1 MAKKRKQA
9 PAPKYNE
16 SAAIKVNFNRIKQV
30 CQILDCADA
39 LSILS
44 QQEIK
49 EIYILRMHYTQ
60 PKIKTGHKISREKM
74 RFFKH
79 FCQLFYNMEES
90 VLIEG
95 KNPVSVMSLIAV
107 ERFIVWHSHVPE
119 PRATEI
125 KNALHVL
132 FEHFAKIS
140 QPLTD
145 LYVNYNRLLAVSN
158 PFTKTMYTLTTAFE
172 YRKYGV
178 RGFYHTISISSVAPR
193 VSKVEINGNKRII
206 YQIASQSV
214 NDQTE
219 WASIPAA
226 KLSNLYEGDKEE
238 LPVYIQSHALV
249 RYISRISPLDET
261 IGQCYIAI
269 SIRNEEPF
277 IYRRN
282 VLFPICYQSFK
293 LGYFI
298 AKPVDDMLVISTFL
312 FVTQHGTPEGDKLEK
327 LSGLSKEEITYWNIA
342 KLGVFASKTVNPE
355 EGIFT
360 LFKECDLDYLF
371 DAAKCI
377 KGNENHSYN
386 WDAFSEY
393 MKKGKEELKDDLR
406 MISDETDLQEENIC
420 V

>member
-1 MAKKRKQA
+1 MVKKRKKVPTQ
-9 PAPKYNE
+9 KYNKNT
-16 SAAIKVNFNRIKQV
+16 AIKVNFNRIKQV
-30 CQILDCADA
+30 CEILNCAEA

-49 EIYILRMHYTQ
+49 EIYIFRMHYEQ
-60 PKIKTGHKISREKM
+60 PKIKKGHKISREKM
-74 RFFKH
+74 KFFKH

-95 KNPVSVMSLIAV
+95 KKPVSVMSIAAV
-107 ERFIVWHSHVPE
+107 DRLMEWHSCVPE

-132 FEHFAKIS
+132 FKHFEKIS

-145 LYVNYNRLLAVSN
+145 LYLNYNKLLAVTN

-178 RGFYHTISISSVAPR
+178 HGFYHTITISSVAPR

-214 NDQTE
+214 NDETD
-219 WASIPAA
+219 WASISAA
-226 KLSNLYEGDKEE
+226 KLSNLYEGNKEE
-238 LPVYIQSHALV
+238 LPIYIQSHALV
-249 RYISRISPLDET
+249 RYISRVSPIDET
-261 IGQCYIAI
+261 VGQCYIAM

-282 VLFPICYQSFK
+282 VLFPIYYQNFK
-293 LGYFI
+293 LGYLI
-298 AKPVDDMLVISTFL
+298 AKPVGDILVISTFL

-342 KLGVFASKTVNPE
+342 KLEVFASKVVTPE

-360 LFKECDLDYLF
+360 LFKECNLDYLF

-386 WDAFSEY
+386 WDAFTEY
-393 MKKGKEELKDDLR
+393 MKKGKEQLKDDLR
-406 MISDETDLQEENIC
+406 MISDKIDLQEENTY